1 VTAGPECISSA
12 VASPWRKEAIMKL
25 HDEIEVVAYEL
36 CMSRGYVPGRDLDDW
51 LAAERIVLARHAGQ
65 DMEEP
70 EEEVEEASEETAEVK
85 KKKVT
90 EESDVEE
97 YQDVAVG

>member
-1 VTAGPECISSA
+1 
-12 VASPWRKEAIMKL
+12 MNL
-25 HDEIEVVAYEL
+25 HDEIAAVAYEL
-36 CMSRGYVPGRDLDDW
+36 CKSRGCIPARDLDDW

-70 EEEVEEASEETAEVK
+70 EEEVEEASEETAEA
-85 KKKVT
+85 KKKVSV
-90 EESDVEE
+90 ESDVEE